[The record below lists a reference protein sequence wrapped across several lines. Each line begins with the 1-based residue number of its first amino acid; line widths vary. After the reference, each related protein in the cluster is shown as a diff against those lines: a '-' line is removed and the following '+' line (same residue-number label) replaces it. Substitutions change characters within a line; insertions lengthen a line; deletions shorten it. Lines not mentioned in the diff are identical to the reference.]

1 MNTPIYD
8 FVSNYSKSGFTR
20 LHMPGHKGT
29 GILGEP
35 LDITE
40 IKGADSLFEANG
52 IIAESEKNSSELFG
66 TKKTLYSTQGSTL
79 CIQTMLALATMGK
92 HNDEKPLIVA
102 ARNAHMAFLNS
113 CILLDIDVKWVYP
126 DYCQGSIA
134 SGKYDENDIEKAI
147 NECDRKPCAVY
158 ITSPDYLGCMAD
170 IKAIS
175 KVCKDKNIALIV
187 DNAHG
192 AYLNFLNEN
201 LHPINL
207 GADMCCDSA
216 HKTLPA
222 LTSCAYLHIS
232 KNAPENYS
240 LNAKSTMALFSS
252 TSPSYLALCSL
263 DLCNRYLSDEIK
275 NDLIKIIPQI
285 EKLKANLLA
294 LGFILCGDE
303 KLKLTIYTIASGLYG
318 YDVAEIMREN
328 KIECEYAD
336 ETHIVFM
343 FSSKSTTEDINRL
356 YNAFK
361 GIKQPKTKINPPKFY
376 LDNLKTAMSMRQ
388 AALSE
393 SEEIPTELSEGR
405 ICAKTKIT
413 CPPGIPVCISGEVIS
428 ANTILILKR
437 YSINF
442 VNVLK

>member
-1 MNTPIYD
+1 M
-8 FVSNYSKSGFTR
+8 
-20 LHMPGHKGT
+20 GHK
-29 GILGEP
+29 
-35 LDITE
+35 
-40 IKGADSLFEANG
+40 
-52 IIAESEKNSSELFG
+52 
-66 TKKTLYSTQGSTL
+66 
-79 CIQTMLALATMGK
+79 
-92 HNDEKPLIVA
+92 
-102 ARNAHMAFLNS
+102 AFLNS

-126 DYCQGSIA
+126 DYFQGSIA

-147 NECDRKPCAVY
+147 NECDKNPCAVY

-175 KVCKDKNIALIV
+175 KVCKNKDITLIV

-192 AYLNFLNEN
+192 AYLNFLDDNR
-201 LHPINL
+201 HPINL

-232 KNAPENYS
+232 KNAPAEYS

-252 TSPSYLALCSL
+252 TSPSYLSLCSL
-263 DLCNRYLSDEIK
+263 DLCNKYLSDEIN
-275 NDLIKIIPQI
+275 NDLSNIILEI
-285 EKLKANLLA
+285 EKLKINLSL
-294 LGFILCGDE
+294 LGFIVCGDE
-303 KLKLTIYTIASGLYG
+303 PLKLTIYTISSGLYG
-318 YDVAEIMREN
+318 YDVAKIMRQN

-343 FSSKSTTEDINRL
+343 FSSKSTNDDVKKL
-356 YNAFK
+356 YNTFK
-361 GIKQPKTKINPPKFY
+361 GINQPKIKIDPPSFT
-376 LDNLKTAMSMRQ
+376 LDNPKVAMSMRD

-393 SEEIPTELSEGR
+393 SEEIPTEQAEGR
-405 ICAKTKIT
+405 ICAKAKIT
-413 CPPGIPVCISGEVIS
+413 CPPGIPVCVSGEVIS
-428 ANTILILKR
+428 ANTILILKK